1 MSLSK
6 ERKTLGGA
14 LVFSKI
20 AFSCCHLHNSFLG
33 TDLSLKLVLYS
44 VTFFFLL
51 QKQAVKKVV

>member
-44 VTFFFLL
+44 VTFFFSF
-51 QKQAVKKVV
+51 AEAGC